1 MLCLDGFNSLDDV
14 EKAVG
19 VRKGTLIM
27 YDFSWSEQYMNKG
40 DDTVLIASN
49 LGTEEEL
56 YAMFPEKDD
65 RRAEKKFL
73 GSVWFVRM
81 EKLWY
86 VSPFKDGTPSLE
98 KVGILMHCAMY
109 VDRVV
114 EVIYDKRKF
123 NQKMSALLLFI
134 QAQVPE
140 YQGLELPKPKTH
152 SERMMDNENKLKVIE
167 FQEELEIASTK
178 KLLSVTLVV

>member
-1 MLCLDGFNSLDDV
+1 
-14 EKAVG
+14 
-19 VRKGTLIM
+19 M

-40 DDTVLIASN
+40 DSTVLIASN
-49 LGTEEEL
+49 LGTEEEMH
-56 YAMFPEKDD
+56 AMFPEKDD
-65 RRAEKKFL
+65 KRAEKKFL

-86 VSPFKDGTPSLE
+86 LSPFKDGTPSLE
-98 KVGILMHCAMY
+98 KVGIVMHCAMY

-114 EVIYDKRKF
+114 EVIYDKRKY
-123 NQKMSALLLFI
+123 NQKMCALLLFI
-134 QAQVPE
+134 QSQVPE

-152 SERMMDNENKLKVIE
+152 REIMIDNENKLQVLE
-167 FQEELEIASTK
+167 FQEQLETECRK